1 MRFLVQRKMIRRRLD
16 DGNGSVEADIQEDTL
31 RPAGIERKQALTTLV
46 ALLVII
52 QFAAAAQKPTAD
64 ANPAVAASNPA
75 SSQLPKIWH
84 SEASRKDFRVEVKGD
99 VFRADWVNI
108 PPVASKDG
116 ASIRIECRR
125 TGTKWVGSSSVYQAF
140 GDPAAP
146 AGKDVKKMCHLT
158 VRFEIDSITPEKITF
173 HSEALR
179 GFDYPKCQ
187 VLKTAWEEFAWLP
200 KK

>member
-1 MRFLVQRKMIRRRLD
+1 
-16 DGNGSVEADIQEDTL
+16 L
-31 RPAGIERKQALTTLV
+31 RPARIERKQALTTLV

-75 SSQLPKIWH
+75 SSQLPKIWK
-84 SEASRKDFRVEVKGD
+84 SLREEVKGD

-108 PPVASKDG
+108 PPVAAKDG